1 MRRVRRSTLSAVASV
16 CIIAACASGP
26 RPSGKPLRESDY
38 PGALVDSA
46 LLPSMFARQRI
57 EARFGEHT
65 MSFQAVLQVDAGVL
79 SLLALT
85 PYGTRAFL
93 LEQRGQAVHFERYVD
108 RELPFPPR
116 FILVDVHR
124 ALFNGAYPLATPQP
138 DGTHS
143 VERDGERITERWH
156 GGSVRERAFER
167 LDGKPAGV
175 LRITY
180 AEPGLRAGG
189 TPPRIDI
196 HNVWFDYALVI
207 KTL

>member
-1 MRRVRRSTLSAVASV
+1 MKKRFACVLLAS
-16 CIIAACASGP
+16 CLAACASGP

-38 PGALVDSA
+38 PGVLLDSA
-46 LLPSMFARQRI
+46 QLPQTFAEQRI
-57 EARFGEHT
+57 EAHFGEHEL
-65 MSFQAVLQVDAGVL
+65 SFRAVLQVDAGVL

-93 LEQRGQAVHFERYVD
+93 IEQRGQAVRFERYVD

-116 FILVDVHR
+116 FILLDVHR
-124 ALFNGAYPLATPQP
+124 ALFNGAFPLAPARP

-143 VERDGERITERWH
+143 VERDGERITERWQ
-156 GGSVRERAFER
+156 GGAVRERHFQR
-167 LDGKPAGV
+167 LDGKPDGI

-180 AEPGLRAGG
+180 GDPGLRAGVV
-189 TPPRIDI
+189 PARIELE
-196 HNVWFDYALVI
+196 NVWFDYALVI